1 MYSRCDCATRVTRA
15 RRRSWIRPFEK
26 SNAPDFGAPLLLLG
40 GELVVLLLAHRRL
53 HVGDDELVELALP
66 RERRR
71 RAVREG
77 DSADAL
83 PNADRARVR
92 QRRCRS
98 GLAVLRRVRLVQRRE
113 RVPHRV
119 EHALLDRER
128 LGLRRLVADL
138 GDAGAAP
145 VAPRAALLFDLH
157 DGPDVLLLIPRRAVH
172 RGRRDALRVP
182 ERDARD
188 LVVQRRHLAAQVAA
202 ELGVGQLHAL
212 FLKLLGH
219 DRVGRRCKNLSTTTR
234 RWSMVETSK

>member
-1 MYSRCDCATRVTRA
+1 MYSRCDCTTRVTRA
-15 RRRSWIRPFEK
+15 RQRSWIRPFEK

-83 PNADRARVR
+83 PDADRARVR

-98 GLAVLRRVRLVQRRE
+98 GLAVFSRVRLVQQNLGVPQLVEDPFLHRE
-113 RVPHRV
+113 C
-119 EHALLDRER
+119 

-138 GDAGAAP
+138 HDADAAP
-145 VAPRAALLFDLH
+145 VAPRAALLVDLH
-157 DGPDVLLLIPRRAVH
+157 RAPEPLFLFPRGGVDA
-172 RGRRDALRVP
+172 GSRDALCVRERV
-182 ERDARD
+182 AHH

-202 ELGVGQLHAL
+202 ELVVGQLHAL